1 MEYIL
6 IFRKGNPRRFPP
18 KDPDR
23 YKSKFTK
30 AERDEWF
37 SQVWSVTGVRQTT
50 NGYQRR
56 TAAFPE
62 QIPYRLIRMFS
73 IIGDTVLDPFLGT
86 GTTAKVALELDRRF
100 IGYEQEGEL
109 ANVIRLKLGRSADQ
123 VVFLKQAS

>member
-1 MEYIL
+1 M
-6 IFRKGNPRRFPP
+6 
-18 KDPDR
+18 
-23 YKSKFTK
+23 
-30 AERDEWF
+30 
-37 SQVWSVTGVRQTT
+37 

-62 QIPYRLIRMFS
+62 QIPYRLIIMFS
-73 IIGDTVLDPFLGT
+73 IIGDRVLDPFLGT